1 MKYKSVIVTKRG
13 GPEVLQVIEN
23 DLRQPAVKEARIKV
37 LATGVGQTDINYRYG
52 YSPLSPKVPFVPGYE
67 VMGIVDAIGEGVTK
81 VAIGDRVAALIGYG
95 GYTEVNYLGQE
106 YLVPVPQTLDP
117 AEVVTVIL
125 NYVTAYQMLHRVAK
139 VKAGDKVL
147 IIGASGGVGT
157 ALLQLG
163 KLAGLKMFGTASSS
177 KHKLLTELGVTPID
191 YHTQDFVEV
200 IHQAEPSGL
209 DFVFDG
215 MGGEYG
221 DRGLTVL
228 KRGGKLVAYAAPVGL
243 LALLQGLIKLAF
255 VNIMPND
262 KSAEFYGITALYMR
276 DKKPFMDD
284 LPQLFKLLEE
294 GKIKP
299 IIAAKFPILEAA
311 KANQLLESGQIIGN
325 IVLLTPELMKQEGTG
340 R

>member
-13 GPEVLQVIEN
+13 GPEVLQITEN
-23 DLRQPAVKEARIKV
+23 DLRMPVAGEVRIKV

-81 VAIGDRVAALIGYG
+81 IDIGDRVAALTGQG
-95 GYTEVNYLGQE
+95 SYTEMIYLGQE
-106 YLVPVPQTLDP
+106 HLVHVPQNLNP
-117 AEVVTVIL
+117 ADVVTVVL
-125 NYVTAYQMLHRVAK
+125 NYTTAYQMLHRVAK

-147 IIGASGGVGT
+147 LIGASGGVGT
-157 ALLQLG
+157 ALLQVG
-163 KLAGLKMFGTASSS
+163 KLAGLKMFGTASQA
-177 KHKLLTELGVTPID
+177 KHNLLTELGATPID
-191 YHTQDFVEV
+191 YRTQDFVEV
-200 IHQAEPSGL
+200 IHQAEPNGL

-243 LALLQGLIKLAF
+243 LSLLQGLIKLMF
-255 VNIMPND
+255 INVMPNG

-276 DKKPFMDD
+276 DKKPFMED
-284 LPQLFKLLEE
+284 LSQLFKLLEE
-294 GKIKP
+294 GEIKP
-299 IIAAKFPILEAA
+299 VIAVKFPILEAA
-311 KANQLLESGQIIGN
+311 KANKLLESRQVTGN
-325 IVLLTPELMKQEGTG
+325 IVLLAPELL
-340 R
+340 